1 MLRNGRR
8 RAFHVGSNS
17 LCRQHIRSHYD
28 IYKTRCNEQGLK
40 AHHHAIPQEMLKKEM
55 RMGQQT
61 LAEAF
66 QKVLKLKEFSRE
78 AVVRAVGQ
86 FVVCDDQVRI
96 LGSVP

>member
-1 MLRNGRR
+1 
-8 RAFHVGSNS
+8 
-17 LCRQHIRSHYD
+17 
-28 IYKTRCNEQGLK
+28 
-40 AHHHAIPQEMLKKEM
+40 MLKKEM